1 MSSKFFDSM
10 LHTRYGIDS
19 VSPPGNFPKE
29 DVKQVRFPI
38 VLLVLVLVLA
48 SQ

>member
-38 VLLVLVLVLA
+38 VLLVVVLVLA

>member
-19 VSPPGNFPKE
+19 VSPTGNFPKE

-38 VLLVLVLVLA
+38 LVVVVEVEVA
-48 SQ
+48 SK

>member
-38 VLLVLVLVLA
+38 LVVVVEVEVA
-48 SQ
+48 SK